1 MVRTRSIIRLL
12 LLVAVALLSAT
23 TMVRAEEEAA
33 VDMDDSATEA
43 ASDAAAE
50 PEVVP
55 DEAEEEEVE
64 EVEEVAEEAEPEA
77 EPEPE
82 AAVAETSD
90 GESVV
95 SKSVAFVKHKLTKAN
110 GKKIGAAVVG
120 VWGIATL
127 GGVTMEQIMKGKDE
141 K

>member
-64 EVEEVAEEAEPEA
+64 EVEEEAEPEA

-127 GGVTMEQIMKGKDE
+127 GGVTMEQIMKGKDA

>member
-77 EPEPE
+77 EPE

-127 GGVTMEQIMKGKDE
+127 GGVTMEQIMKGKDAE
-141 K
+141 

>member
-64 EVEEVAEEAEPEA
+64 EVEEEAEPEA

>member
-1 MVRTRSIIRLL
+1 
-12 LLVAVALLSAT
+12 
-23 TMVRAEEEAA
+23 MVRAEEEAA

-77 EPEPE
+77 EPE

-127 GGVTMEQIMKGKDE
+127 GGVTMEQIMKGKDAE
-141 K
+141 

>member
-64 EVEEVAEEAEPEA
+64 EVEEEAEPEA

-127 GGVTMEQIMKGKDE
+127 GGVTMEQIMKGKDAE
-141 K
+141 